1 VIVHIDT
8 YNMSKNKQ
16 SISHRP
22 FHIHLKIGFILLV
35 IISGSF
41 TVSALTL
48 YHTAVENASSTHS
61 TTSQPTKVISDP
73 VPTTVVAIKPA
84 TTIAKNTSTN
94 TVTVPAPLQAV
105 VPSPHSAVTSLAP
118 TSTTTPAST
127 SPASGSSSG
136 SSGVAST
143 STITYHSTNW
153 SGYMTTGSKSTAV
166 SGSWIATNPTATS
179 TTAASF
185 DATWIGIGG
194 VTSADLIQVGT
205 SNTISASGVVSSSAF
220 YELLPAPATT
230 ISSLVVNPGDHMS
243 ASITET
249 STSIWTVTITN
260 LTRHQTSSISLT
272 YTSAYSSAEWIEEDP
287 SYINGNQT
295 LLDNFGTAS
304 FADGLTTIGGVSV
317 SIAAANASSITMV
330 NSQGKTVAVP
340 NSVVNGSFNVTYQP

>member
-1 VIVHIDT
+1 
-8 YNMSKNKQ
+8 
-16 SISHRP
+16 
-22 FHIHLKIGFILLV
+22 
-35 IISGSF
+35 
-41 TVSALTL
+41 
-48 YHTAVENASSTHS
+48 
-61 TTSQPTKVISDP
+61 
-73 VPTTVVAIKPA
+73 
-84 TTIAKNTSTN
+84 
-94 TVTVPAPLQAV
+94 
-105 VPSPHSAVTSLAP
+105 
-118 TSTTTPAST
+118 
-127 SPASGSSSG
+127 
-136 SSGVAST
+136 
-143 STITYHSTNW
+143 
-153 SGYMTTGSKSTAV
+153 MTTGSKSTAV